1 MSELSI
7 LAWPALIC
15 LAFIFLV
22 WVTYIKPNPKV
33 VAQMPGGLARYRLA
47 ISTLTM
53 ALLWPHVGKLL
64 LALLGFV
71 LPNYAIFV
79 VLGLSLISWFALKRW
94 SPLGPLWADLDN
106 AHYEVGRIQRL
117 TAYNSRR

>member
-1 MSELSI
+1 
-7 LAWPALIC
+7 
-15 LAFIFLV
+15 
-22 WVTYIKPNPKV
+22 
-33 VAQMPGGLARYRLA
+33 
-47 ISTLTM
+47 M

-64 LALLGFV
+64 LALFGFV

-94 SPLGPLWADLDN
+94 SPLGPLWADLDH

>member
-1 MSELSI
+1 MNELSI

-22 WVTYIKPNPKV
+22 WVAYIKPNPKV

-53 ALLWPHVGKLL
+53 ALLWPHVGRLL

-94 SPLGPLWADLDN
+94 SPLGPL
-106 AHYEVGRIQRL
+106 
-117 TAYNSRR
+117 